1 MMRPVLAGLATVL
14 VIVAPRW
21 AVVWVEAG
29 APAPHL
35 RVAVVSATTD
45 APMIELRFDRLM
57 R

>member
-29 APAPHL
+29 APFPHL